1 LTVTV
6 ENIGKYLGRTIEDS
20 MGRPIGKLVGLT
32 ADVKDEV
39 TAIQVAE
46 SNGEVNQYPIAFV
59 KLIDGHPIL
68 LQSWRVEAEDLR
80 KEHDIIKRRN
90 QALDLLLKDGDI
102 DQLEYDQ
109 LHSTYEDLNKGID
122 QKRDNVLD
130 TLKQIEE
137 KLDQQIRD
145 LQAALTNNKMLYTAS
160 EIDQETYHQVTESIR
175 AGLETARRERK
186 DLDNIRE
193 YLQAIGSLETP
204 SALPPSAPAK
214 PVPVPDVVVIK
225 MREPVET

>member
-1 LTVTV
+1 VTV
-6 ENIGKYLGRTIEDS
+6 ENIGKYLGRAIEDS

-59 KLIDGHPIL
+59 RLVDGHPIL
-68 LQSWRVEAEDLR
+68 LQPWRVEAEDLR

-102 DQLEYDQ
+102 DHLEYDQ
-109 LHSTYEDLNKGID
+109 LHNTYEDLNKEID
-122 QKRDNVLD
+122 QKRDSVLD

-160 EIDQETYHQVTESIR
+160 EIDQETYHAVTESIR
-175 AGLETARRERK
+175 AGLETARKERK
-186 DLDNIRE
+186 DLDDMRE
-193 YLQAIGSLETP
+193 YLQAISSLETP
-204 SALPPSAPAK
+204 LTLPPSAPAK
-214 PVPVPDVVVIK
+214 VVPDVVVIK
-225 MREPVET
+225 MREPVQT